1 LSLTKLFALRRAKKA
16 VKEFEWVT
24 EHPVEC
30 QEAFVLTFARTN
42 RDTLFGKKH
51 RLEKV
56 RSIDDYQKLIPIQD
70 YHTLLKYIELIR
82 NGESDILF
90 HGKPIWWAKTSGTTS
105 EPKLIPVTKEMT
117 RYNSDAG
124 SRLLYSFMME
134 NPAKNADIL
143 SGKLFFLRAPSR
155 LEWINGVPVGY
166 ISGISG
172 ETQSRFAKRMV
183 VPSKGTSEITD
194 WEEKFYRVILETIQE
209 NVTMI
214 VGVTPLLMS
223 MFQRMSDEY
232 PQRLL
237 QDVKNEKIRE
247 RLRRALRRGEGRL
260 RPVDCWESLKL
271 FCPSSASIRPYML
284 RYRELFGDTPIR
296 EAYGA
301 TEGQFGHQD
310 DEGKGLLLNWDKY
323 LYEFTPFEDE
333 TGRRHNNG
341 SGAHDLSFSRQDRL
355 IVSELKVGSIYEVLV
370 TTPFGLYSY
379 RIGDVLRLESK
390 NPYRFTIVG
399 RTKLTLNMFGEKV
412 CEEHVSTAV
421 RVAEDTTKAMV
432 SDYSCMAVTNG
443 SGGPHYVMC
452 VEFIKPP
459 RNKEKF
465 IATWDR
471 TLQEVAPAYGCF
483 REKDAILKSPK
494 IVTLVR
500 GAFRRYEDNRMKSRQ
515 AIGQLKLPHIVSERE
530 LLSGFDIPMGVNW

>member
-1 LSLTKLFALRRAKKA
+1 MSLKKFIALSRAKKA

-24 EHPVEC
+24 EHPMEC
-30 QEAFVLTFARTN
+30 QEAFVRSLARAN
-42 RDTLFGKKH
+42 KDTLFGRKH
-51 RLEKV
+51 EFEEIGC
-56 RSIDDYQKLIPIQD
+56 IDDYQRLTPIQD
-70 YHTLLKYIELIR
+70 YHTLLKYIELIKR
-82 NGESDILF
+82 GESDVLF
-90 HGKPIWWAKTSGTTS
+90 HGTPIWWAKTSGTTS
-105 EPKLIPVTKEMT
+105 EPKLIPITREMT

-124 SRLLYSFMME
+124 SRLMYSFIME
-134 NPAKNADIL
+134 DPKKNADVL
-143 SGKLFFLRAPSR
+143 CGKLFFLRAPSR
-155 LEWINGVPVGY
+155 LKYINGVPVGY

-183 VPSKGTSEITD
+183 VPTKETSEITD
-194 WEEKFYRVILETIQE
+194 WEQKFYNAILETIEQ

-237 QDVKNEKIRE
+237 QDVKNEETKE
-247 RLRRALRRGEGRL
+247 KLKSALRKGEGRL
-260 RPVDCWESLKL
+260 RPVDYWESLKL
-271 FCPSSASIRPYML
+271 FCPSSSSIKPYIS
-284 RYRELFGDTPIR
+284 RYRDLFGDTPIR

-310 DEGKGLLLNWDKY
+310 DEDKGLLLNWDKY
-323 LYEFTPFEDE
+323 LFEFTHFEDRTRE
-333 TGRRHNNG
+333 ERNGRG
-341 SGAHDLSFSRQDRL
+341 SHDQSFDGQDRL
-355 IVSELKVGSIYEVLV
+355 VVSELKVGNNYEVLV

-390 NPYRFTIVG
+390 SPYRFTIIG
-399 RTKLTLNMFGEKV
+399 RTKVTLNMFGEKV

-421 RVAEDTTKAMV
+421 RVAEDSTRAMV
-432 SDYSCMAVTNG
+432 SEYSCTAVASG

-459 RNKEKF
+459 RSKEKF
-465 IATWDR
+465 ISAWDR

-483 REKDAILKSPK
+483 RENDAILKSPK

-500 GAFRRYEDNRMKSRQ
+500 GAFRRFEEKRMKRRQ
-515 AIGQLKLPHIVSERE
+515 AIGQFKLPHITSEVE
-530 LLSGFDIPMGVNW
+530 LLSGFDIPTGVSW